1 MSPVSGISFDAPP
14 TTMNSCSA
22 IANDSPVAS
31 SLPKLSRTASALRS
45 PRVISTR

>member
-1 MSPVSGISFDAPP
+1 MRPVSGISFDTPP
-14 TTMNSCSA
+14 ITMNTCSA
-22 IANDSPVAS
+22 TVKARPVAR